1 MEKKNKL
8 ILFTILTMM
17 IIIIIII
24 LVMSWLGFAY
34 KDLRSLST
42 LTSIAG
48 VLVPAVDV
56 NV

>member
-17 IIIIIII
+17 IIIIII

-42 LTSIAG
+42 LTSIAA